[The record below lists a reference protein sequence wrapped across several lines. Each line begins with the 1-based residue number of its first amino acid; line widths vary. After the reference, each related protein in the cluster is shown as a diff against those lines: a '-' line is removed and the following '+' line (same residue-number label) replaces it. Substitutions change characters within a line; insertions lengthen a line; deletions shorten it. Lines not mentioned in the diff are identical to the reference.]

1 MKKGIA
7 EFIGTYALV
16 FCGTGAIVI
25 NHVTNGIVGN
35 LGIALSFGIIV
46 MVMIYCL
53 GSISGA
59 HMNPAVSISMYIN
72 KALSRKELLLYIV
85 TQALGAIAA
94 SLTLRLLFPESTTLG
109 ETLPSN
115 GIMQSF
121 VLEFILTFFL
131 LFTIHCLSRKEN
143 SNVQHLAGFIIGGLI
158 ALEACFAGPICG
170 ASMNP
175 IRSIAPAIVNLN
187 LEHLWAYIL
196 APILGGISAT
206 YVCKILHSSS

>member
-1 MKKGIA
+1 MKKGLA

-25 NHVTNGIVGN
+25 DHVTGGAIGN
-35 LGIALSFGIIV
+35 LGIALSFGTIV
-46 MVMIYCL
+46 MVMIYAL

-59 HMNPAVSISMYIN
+59 HMNPAVTIALYLN
-72 KALSRKELLLYIV
+72 KVHTKLELLTYLAA
-85 TQALGAIAA
+85 QALGGVSA
-94 SLTLRLLFPESTTLG
+94 SLTLKFLFPESSTLG

-115 GIMQSF
+115 GMMQSF

-131 LFTIHCLSRKEN
+131 LFTIHSISRKDN
-143 SNVQHLAGFIIGGLI
+143 RHLKHLAGFIIGGLI

-175 IRSIAPAIVNLN
+175 IRSIAPALVNLN
-187 LEHLWAYIL
+187 VEHLWIYIT
-196 APILGGISAT
+196 APILGGVSAT
-206 YVCKILHSSS
+206 FVCKVFN